1 MLRRLTLTAALLAL
15 AAPGVAAA
23 RETGI
28 ADLEARAA
36 YALRAVGDA
45 QGAIPVG
52 DVDGDGHVD
61 AGVLEEG
68 GDLRIVA
75 GGGAVRVVGGL
86 DHDSDAFDDPRT
98 AGDVDGDGFDDIALT
113 GFPGTGAELE
123 DDAPVVL
130 AQVVLGGPR
139 LRGERDARRPGRLG
153 FAIRGRAP
161 DLGSLFFLLPAP
173 AGDVDGDGLDDL
185 ALGAPLAG
193 LARGDAR
200 PGASDA
206 DTFARFP
213 GAVFVVHGRRERTPV
228 RLGGPGVQRIDGAGG
243 IFGYA
248 VAGPGDVDGDGL
260 DDLAVGAPF
269 ARGAGGGLGRAYVVA
284 GTRTRIGRA
293 SVATLGER
301 LTTVDGAGSSA
312 GVGVALAPAGDLDGD
327 GRADLLAGA
336 ATSGDD
342 EPGGVAWSSGRPASG
357 CSAAAATART
367 SCAVARSGTASSASA
382 AATRSPA
389 AAGATACTAA
399 TATTSCAAGSAAT
412 SSTARPVATGCSV
425 GSAATR
431 SSAAPAGTGSGADA
445 GATGSPVA
453 AATTGSRP
461 STATV
466 TTSTAARALTW
477 PWSTAATACGGASG

>member
-1 MLRRLTLTAALLAL
+1 VLRRLTLTAALLAL

-28 ADLEARAA
+28 ADLAARAA

-228 RLGGPGVQRIDGAGG
+228 RLGGPGCS
-243 IFGYA
+243 
-248 VAGPGDVDGDGL
+248 
-260 DDLAVGAPF
+260 
-269 ARGAGGGLGRAYVVA
+269 
-284 GTRTRIGRA
+284 A
-293 SVATLGER
+293 ST
-301 LTTVDGAGSSA
+301 
-312 GVGVALAPAGDLDGD
+312 APA
-327 GRADLLAGA
+327 
-336 ATSGDD
+336 
-342 EPGGVAWSSGRPASG
+342 
-357 CSAAAATART
+357 
-367 SCAVARSGTASSASA
+367 ASS
-382 AATRSPA
+382 ATRSP
-389 AAGATACTAA
+389 GRGTW
-399 TATTSCAAGSAAT
+399 TATGSTTSRSGRRSRAEPG
-412 SSTARPVATGCSV
+412 V
-425 GSAATR
+425 GSAART
-431 SSAAPAGTGSGADA
+431 SSPGRARGS
-445 GATGSPVA
+445 VA
-453 AATTGSRP
+453 RP
-461 STATV
+461 SRR
-466 TTSTAARALTW
+466 S
-477 PWSTAATACGGASG
+477 ASA